1 MVPALRENV
10 RRSRGRSL
18 TTALALWALLALF
31 VLRVAGQLLVA
42 LGGAPWLPPMEEW
55 YSGLLPYGPL
65 LASQIVIIVVLTK
78 VCLDLTRGSGCFA
91 DTRPRLGSWLWVFGW
106 IYLSAMI
113 LRHVLR
119 MAFYPE
125 ERWTGGTIPIVF
137 HWVLASYLL
146 TLAAY
151 HRRTARD

>member
-1 MVPALRENV
+1 MVSALREDV
-10 RRSRGRSL
+10 LRPRGRSL
-18 TTALALWALLALF
+18 RTALALWTLLVLF
-31 VLRVAGQLLVA
+31 VARVTGQLLVA
-42 LGGAPWLPPMEEW
+42 LGAAPWLPPMEAW
-55 YSGLLPYGPL
+55 YSGLLPYRPL

-78 VCLDLTRGSGCFA
+78 VCLDLTRGAGYFA

-113 LRHVLR
+113 LRYVLR
-119 MAFYPE
+119 MASYPE